1 MSRKVGQPTARR
13 VRGIVRQLG
22 QAYGPRQW
30 RRGLNGLDGLIATI
44 LSQNTSGA
52 NSSRAFARLKRAFP
66 TWQACVSAPVA
77 QVEAAIRCG
86 GLARRKARRI
96 QAVLRHIEQ
105 ERGRLG
111 LAFLGRWPVER
122 AREWLMRLDGVG
134 PKTAACVLLFNFG
147 RPALPV
153 DTHVHRVSRRLGL
166 IDERVTAEAA
176 HAILQAACPDECV
189 YAFHVLLIA
198 HGRQTCRARSPLC
211 TSCVLA
217 RQCRWWQER
226 KRAS

>member
-13 VRGIVRQLG
+13 VRRIVRQLE

-30 RRGLNGLDGLIATI
+30 RRGRNGLDGLIATI

-52 NSSRAFARLKRAFP
+52 NSSRAFARLKQTFP
-66 TWQACVSAPVA
+66 TWQACLSAPVA
-77 QVEAAIRCG
+77 RVEAAIRCG
-86 GLARRKARRI
+86 GLAHRKARRI
-96 QAVLRHIEQ
+96 QALLRHVEQ

-122 AREWLMRLDGVG
+122 AREWLMQLDGVG

-147 RPALPV
+147 RPVLPV

-166 IDERVTAEAA
+166 IDDRVTAEAA
-176 HAILQAACPDECV
+176 HVILQASCPDESV

-198 HGRQTCRARSPLC
+198 HGRQTCRARRPLC
-211 TSCVLA
+211 SQCVLT
-217 RQCRWWQER
+217 RQCRWWQQR
-226 KRAS
+226 KGSS

>member
-1 MSRKVGQPTARR
+1 MSRKVGQPRARR
-13 VRGIVRQLG
+13 VRRIARQLE
-22 QAYGPRQW
+22 QAYGQRQW

-44 LSQNTSGA
+44 LSQNTSGT
-52 NSSRAFARLKRAFP
+52 NSSRAFARLKETFP
-66 TWQACVSAPVA
+66 TWQACLSAPVA

-96 QAVLRHIEQ
+96 QALLGHIEQ
-105 ERGRLG
+105 ERGRLS
-111 LAFLGRWPVER
+111 LAFLGRWPIEQ

-166 IDERVTAEAA
+166 IDEHVTAEAA

-198 HGRQTCRARSPLC
+198 HGRQTCRARKPQC
-211 TSCVLA
+211 DQCVLA

-226 KRAS
+226 KRFG